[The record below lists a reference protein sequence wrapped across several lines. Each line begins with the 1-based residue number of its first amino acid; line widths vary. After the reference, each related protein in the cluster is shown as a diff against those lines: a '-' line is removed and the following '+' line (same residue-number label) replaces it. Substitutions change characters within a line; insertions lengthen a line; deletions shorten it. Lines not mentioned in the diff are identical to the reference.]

1 MSSNYDNW
9 ERLVAAVLRKE
20 QLWQLFHAHSRSPS
34 ILSEASDF
42 SSSVHSSPALQ
53 DVALGFSK
61 PASPSAYRQQ
71 IENGVVKLLIPCPK
85 LVLVSGFPP
94 AFDVRDVILSSAEFL
109 GSGTFGSSYMATM
122 ENGVKIVVKR
132 LKPMDISVAE
142 FKRQME
148 IVGNVRHENVAT
160 LRTYYFSKGERFM
173 LYDYYGNGSVF
184 ALLHGQTSENPNH
197 VDWATRLRIAIGT
210 ARGIA
215 EIHTQNDGKLVH
227 GNIKSSNIFLNPQ
240 QYGCVADLGVANM
253 AAITFMPTAPCY
265 ALEVRNTQTM
275 SHASDVYSF
284 GILLLELLTR
294 KSPVHVPGGPEAV
307 DLVKLVSSV
316 KGKDMTAK
324 VIDADLLKYPAIREQ
339 MLKVLQM
346 GLSCVA
352 KSLKRRPKMSEV
364 VKMLEDMSI
373 ISMGTSVSS
382 GSKLIFVVDENPTFD
397 LEDILSAPAQILG
410 TGTFGNAYM
419 VSFDNGHTI
428 MVRISRVVNVAFE
441 ELKQHMEIIGRIR
454 HENVAKLRAYCIR
467 EHEAIL
473 VYEYYNQKS
482 TSVLLH
488 GQSGNT
494 PNHVD
499 WATRLRIAIGAAR
512 GIAEIHT
519 QNGGRLVHG
528 NIKSSNIFLNPQ
540 QYGCVLDLG
549 VANMAAITFMPT
561 ARCYAPEVK
570 NAQTMSQASDVYS
583 FGILLL
589 ELLTRKSPEC
599 VPGGPEAVDLVKLVS
614 YVKGKDMTAK
624 VFDADLLKYPTIR
637 EQMVKVLQIGIS
649 CVAKSLKK
657 RPKMSEV
664 VKMLEDMSIINIGT
678 SVFSGSKLVFVAD
691 ENPTF
696 DLEDMLRAF
705 AHILGRGTFGTA
717 YMVSFD
723 NGDTIMVRILRDV
736 NVAFVEL
743 QQHMQIIGR
752 IRHENV
758 AKLRAYCIREHEAI
772 LVYEYF
778 NKKSTSALLHGKRGT
793 TQTCLDWETRIRIAV
808 GVARGVAHIHRQ
820 DGGKLVHGN
829 IKSSN
834 IFLNRH
840 NYGLVSDVGL
850 PQLRNPISRNVLGGY
865 CAPEVQDTKKVS
877 QASDVYSFGV
887 VLFELVS
894 RRQTQGTTIHGKV
907 VSVVDWIQSLSPND
921 WTAKV
926 IDHRLRYRHEEAMV
940 QVLKIGMDCA
950 AAVPQRRPKMP
961 QVVRMLEEISG
972 VEPSNESRWEDG
984 LKPTFI
990 ESILGDALE
999 PASSDSSL
1007 EDLLEYGF
1015 LSP

>member
-1 MSSNYDNW
+1 VTLINYRRIGIQKERMSSNYDNW

-85 LVLVSGFPP
+85 FVLVSGFPP

-240 QYGCVADLGVANM
+240 QYGCVSDLGVANM
-253 AAITFMPTAPCY
+253 ATITFMPTAPCY
-265 ALEVRNTQTM
+265 APEVRNTQTM

-382 GSKLIFVVDENPTFD
+382 DSR
-397 LEDILSAPAQILG
+397 
-410 TGTFGNAYM
+410 TGTFGNAYT

-441 ELKQHMEIIGRIR
+441 ELQQHMEIIGRIR

-499 WATRLRIAIGAAR
+499 WATRLRIAIGAAW

-614 YVKGKDMTAK
+614 SVKGKDMTAK

-678 SVFSGSKLVFVAD
+678 SVFSGSKLVFVGD

-793 TQTCLDWETRIRIAV
+793 THTCLDWETRIRIAV
-808 GVARGVAHIHRQ
+808 GAARGVAHIHRQ

-865 CAPEVQDTKKVS
+865 CAPEVQDTKRVS
-877 QASDVYSFGV
+877 KLLMSTA
-887 VLFELVS
+887 LELCYLN
-894 RRQTQGTTIHGKV
+894 
-907 VSVVDWIQSLSPND
+907 LSQED
-921 WTAKV
+921 K
-926 IDHRLRYRHEEAMV
+926 LKGQQFMGRYRHEEAMV

-984 LKPTFI
+984 LKQTFI